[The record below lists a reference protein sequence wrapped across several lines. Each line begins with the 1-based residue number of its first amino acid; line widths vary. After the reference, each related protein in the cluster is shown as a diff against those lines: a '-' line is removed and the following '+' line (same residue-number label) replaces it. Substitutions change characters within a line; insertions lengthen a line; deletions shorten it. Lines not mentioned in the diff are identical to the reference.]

1 VRRQGSL
8 AVAVLAF
15 GAGAAWALAQGR
27 PVPTDPHAPTP
38 APVVRVAA
46 PPRGTHRVIVRAQG
60 TVEPP
65 TVSDLVAEVSG
76 RVTWV
81 SPALA
86 AGGFFEEGDLL
97 LEIDRA
103 DYDNGVRQARAA
115 RDRADA
121 ALALE
126 KAEFGRAV
134 ALAERDVASAS
145 ALDRRRHAERSARA
159 ALEETRA
166 ALDRARRD
174 LDRTHLRAPFAGRVR
189 RTSVDVGQFVARG
202 APLASLFAVDFAEVR
217 LPVRDDDL
225 AFLDLTLGYRDEA
238 EARPLPAVTLRGRHA
253 GASHAWRGR
262 IVRTEGEIDARSRML
277 HLVARV
283 EDPYGRRD
291 ARPPLAV
298 GMFVAAEIEGHVL
311 EDVLELPRAALRADD
326 RILVVDPE
334 DRIRLRPVEVLRRDG
349 ERVIARASLAPGERL
364 CLSRLEPAT
373 DGMRVRPLETG
384 SAPDPTQ
391 LAGSAP

>member
-1 VRRQGSL
+1 MAL
-8 AVAVLAF
+8 AVVALGVV
-15 GAGAAWALAQGR
+15 AAWALAQGR
-27 PVPTDPHAPTP
+27 PVPADPHDPAPV
-38 APVVRVAA
+38 PVVRVAE
-46 PPRGTHRVIVRAQG
+46 PRRGIHRVIVRAHG
-60 TVEPP
+60 TVEPR
-65 TVSDLVAEVSG
+65 TASDLVAEVSG

-103 DYDNGVRQARAA
+103 DYDNAVRQARAA
-115 RDRADA
+115 RDRAEA

-126 KAEFGRAV
+126 KAELGRAV
-134 ALAERDVASAS
+134 SLAERDVASAS

-159 ALEETRA
+159 GLEEARA
-166 ALDRARRD
+166 GLDRARRD
-174 LDRTHLRAPFAGRVR
+174 LDRTRLRAPFAGRVR
-189 RTSVDVGQFVARG
+189 RKNVDVGQFVARG
-202 APLASLFAVDFAEVR
+202 APLASLFAVDYAELR
-217 LPVRDDDL
+217 LPVRDDDV
-225 AFLDLTLGYRDEA
+225 AFLDLTLGHRDEA
-238 EARPLPAVTLRGRHA
+238 ETRPLPAVTLRGRHA
-253 GASHAWRGR
+253 GAEHTWSGQV
-262 IVRTEGEIDARSRML
+262 VRTEGEIDARSRML

-283 EDPYGRRD
+283 EDPYGLRH
-291 ARPPLAV
+291 AHPPLAV
-298 GMFVAAEIEGHVL
+298 GMFVAAEIEGRVL
-311 EDVLELPRAALRADD
+311 EDVLELPRAALLGED

-384 SAPDPTQ
+384 IAPEAARLSET
-391 LAGSAP
+391 AP